1 MTIIYGLML
10 RVSVSLGHSC
20 RLLPQSCWNWCLG
33 NMRFL
38 CVSLNVFTNI
48 CQTRS
53 PYILD
58 SFFFLPLR
66 NTEGVVYGI
75 WYIQYMVLAQDME
88 GCTLW
93 HEPPGWG
100 VTGMA
105 FPRAIKWDSPQPP
118 LQVPLC
124 FSSMSSLVAW
134 CHLKPCLPAT
144 SRRAQTI
151 PAAPAR
157 HYNVHCHT
165 PRERGFVLGAVLGQ
179 SCLELLG

>member
-58 SFFFLPLR
+58 SFFLALR

-75 WYIQYMVLAQDME
+75 YSI
-88 GCTLW
+88 
-93 HEPPGWG
+93 
-100 VTGMA
+100 
-105 FPRAIKWDSPQPP
+105 
-118 LQVPLC
+118 
-124 FSSMSSLVAW
+124 W
-134 CHLKPCLPAT
+134 CWLRTWK
-144 SRRAQTI
+144 
-151 PAAPAR
+151 AAPSGMSHQA
-157 HYNVHCHT
+157 
-165 PRERGFVLGAVLGQ
+165 GG
-179 SCLELLG
+179 